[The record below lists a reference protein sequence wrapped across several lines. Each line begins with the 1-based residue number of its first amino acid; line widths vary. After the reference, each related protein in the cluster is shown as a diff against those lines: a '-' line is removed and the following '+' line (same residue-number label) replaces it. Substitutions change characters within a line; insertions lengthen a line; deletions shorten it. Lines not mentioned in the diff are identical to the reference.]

1 MRKQQFYVVL
11 GAEAPKRET
20 WQGSLQEAYENGCQP
35 LDYEET
41 TVEDQNGNKVTDVVL
56 LRFAERWKGAAH
68 RYLKKNGFEYLRSQ
82 HEGLNMYG

>member
-11 GAEAPKRET
+11 GAEAPTRET
-20 WQGSLQEAYENGCQP
+20 WQESLQEAYVNGVEP

-41 TVEDQNGNKVTDVVL
+41 TVEDQNGNRVADVVL